1 MNNLAVQIERSDDDT
16 FLMPC
21 GFDAIPRVGDEL
33 YFESMPMSMPRKLV
47 VERVVWDILGQVTGI
62 AYVVHLIC
70 SQLKDP

>member
-1 MNNLAVQIERSDDDT
+1 MNNLTVQIERSDDDT

-33 YFESMPMSMPRKLV
+33 YFENMPMRLT
-47 VERVVWDILGQVTGI
+47 VERVVWDILGQAAGI